1 MILALGGI
9 IKEEIKMSK
18 NYNRENNFKGYGREA
33 DVTVVDDINVSESKE
48 ESEMSIDVIG
58 IISGCKRLNVRE
70 QPDMKST
77 VLRVIDENTEVTI
90 APAFEN
96 DEWYCVTVDDVSGY
110 CMKKFIVVRE
120 S

>member
-1 MILALGGI
+1 
-9 IKEEIKMSK
+9 MSK

-58 IISGCKRLNVRE
+58 IVSGCKRLNVRE
-70 QPDMKST
+70 QPDLNSN
-77 VLRVIDENTEVTI
+77 VLQILGENTEVVVAT
-90 APAFEN
+90 AFEN
-96 DEWYCVTVDDVSGY
+96 DEWYCVTIDDVSGY
-110 CMKKFIVVRE
+110 CMKKFIEIKE